1 MALAAELARIQQ
13 EIAEL
18 DARAA
23 ALCDGL
29 REAELAWRP
38 KPESWSI
45 AENLWHLRTTS
56 RVFAPAADRAIEE
69 ARRKE
74 WFSPGPFRLT
84 RMGRFFVWWLEPP
97 PVLRL
102 PAPKMV
108 RPQVEGPPGEALA
121 AFLESQRWMRERVE
135 AADGLDLH
143 RARVVSPLASYIRM
157 DLLAFFCVFTGHGR
171 RHLWQAGNVR
181 RQLKP

>member
-1 MALAAELARIQQ
+1 MALAAELARIRQ

-18 DARAA
+18 DVRAT
-23 ALCDGL
+23 ALCAGL
-29 REAELAWRP
+29 SEAKLAWRP

-45 AENLWHLRTTS
+45 AENLWHLRTTA
-56 RVFAPAADRAIEE
+56 RVFAPAADRAIAQ
-69 ARRKE
+69 ARRKQY
-74 WFSPGPFRLT
+74 FSPGPFRLT
-84 RMGRFFVWWLEPP
+84 RMGRFFVWWVEPP

-102 PAPKMV
+102 PAPKML
-108 RPQVEGPPGEALA
+108 RPQVEGPARAALA
-121 AFLESQRWMRERVE
+121 AFLESQQWMCERVE
-135 AADGLDLH
+135 AANGLDLN

-171 RHLWQAGNVR
+171 RHLWQAENVR